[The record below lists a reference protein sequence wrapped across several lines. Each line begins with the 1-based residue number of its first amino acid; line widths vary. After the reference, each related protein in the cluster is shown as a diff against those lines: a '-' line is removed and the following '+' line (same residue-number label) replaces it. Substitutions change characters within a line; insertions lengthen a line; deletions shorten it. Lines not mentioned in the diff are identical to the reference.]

1 LHLDYTKVII
11 LILWWRNFQ
20 LEYWRNFQL
29 VSTHKSYTKLQIVCN
44 KHPSGALHRLRYVLA
59 LRIRILLH
67 RFGYS
72 VVKNRKAVPV
82 PPTERHET
90 VSRGEP
96 EEGHSPV
103 GECVFSTGYLP
114 SRISCN
120 LSISGCSLEWFFC
133 SAIMKKDAK
142 LPVIYSQ
149 NRH

>member
-1 LHLDYTKVII
+1 MELFSIRIQRT
-11 LILWWRNFQ
+11 
-20 LEYWRNFQL
+20 FQL

-67 RFGYS
+67 RLGYS

-82 PPTERHET
+82 PPAERHET

-96 EEGHSPV
+96 EEGHSPVGEYVLPV

-133 SAIMKKDAK
+133 SAMMKKDAK
-142 LPVIYSQ
+142 LPIIYSQ

>member
-1 LHLDYTKVII
+1 MKGGVYRMLTL
-11 LILWWRNFQ
+11 
-20 LEYWRNFQL
+20 
-29 VSTHKSYTKLQIVCN
+29 HKSYTKLQIVCN

-82 PPTERHET
+82 PPPERRET

-96 EEGHSPV
+96 EEGHSPVGEYVLPV

-133 SAIMKKDAK
+133 SAMMKKDAK